1 MCISSNSTMH
11 SRHHADGRNGRSSC
25 TGGNW
30 SAGNI
35 AAMVIGFVFFWPV
48 GLLILFWNIS
58 GRDIKDLPG
67 VVRKKWATLFGGS
80 INGTGRHQNSY
91 SENSVFDEYQH
102 TQHDRIK
109 EIKEEIKNRAQR
121 FRDFRSNAKRR
132 AEEKEFND
140 FMSSKPTRDDA

>member
-11 SRHHADGRNGRSSC
+11 SRHHANGRSGGRSC

-67 VVRKKWATLFGGS
+67 VVRQKWSTMFGGS
-80 INGTGRHQNSY
+80 SNGTGRHEYSY
-91 SENSVFDEYQH
+91 NENSVFDEYQH

-140 FMSSKPTRDDA
+140 FMSSNPTRADD